1 MNALTDLKHARSVHR
16 WSLGVGLAAAALFGP
31 GLVGWATLTWR
42 QHQLDRRLVV
52 LSAER
57 EGLARKQQRLET
69 DPSYVEGL
77 IRTTFKWAQDGEL
90 VIPLDEPNGR
100 QNR

>member
-1 MNALTDLKHARSVHR
+1 MNIADPKRARRVRR
-16 WSLGVGLAAAALFGP
+16 WSLGVGLAAVALFGP
-31 GLVGWATLTWR
+31 GLVGWTTLTSR

-90 VIPLDEPNGR
+90 VIPLDEPSGR
-100 QNR
+100 R